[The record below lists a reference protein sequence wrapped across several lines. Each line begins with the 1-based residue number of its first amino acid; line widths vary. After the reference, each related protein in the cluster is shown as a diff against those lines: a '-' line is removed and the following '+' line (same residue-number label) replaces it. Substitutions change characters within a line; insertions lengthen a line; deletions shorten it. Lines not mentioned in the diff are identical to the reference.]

1 MVRPDFGSRAR
12 YLLVAVVVGQV
23 LLISAQVGTSAGPSL
38 LRAAVAGLVTRLQ
51 EGSWFVVGGIQS
63 VAGSYTSLR
72 GVRAENARLTQEIT
86 ALRTELQEARA
97 NASGADAMRALLE
110 MRPHLP
116 WTTTGADVVG
126 GSISPD
132 FRAITI
138 DKGTSEGVR
147 RDMPVI
153 ARDGVVGRV
162 ALAAGHTATV
172 QFIVDRSAAAA
183 GRIER
188 SMAEGIAMG
197 NGDGTLR
204 LEYLSATADVQ
215 PDDLVVT
222 AGIDGIYPPGLAL
235 GRIEQ
240 VERAGAA
247 YKRVTIRAA
256 VDFSRLESVLVVLS
270 PRPVAAPAAP
280 GAGGTGAR

>member
-1 MVRPDFGSRAR
+1 MGGVRSVIDS
-12 YLLVAVVVGQV
+12 Y
-23 LLISAQVGTSAGPSL
+23 
-38 LRAAVAGLVTRLQ
+38 AGL
-51 EGSWFVVGGIQS
+51 
-63 VAGSYTSLR
+63 R
-72 GVRAENARLTQEIT
+72 GAHAENARLAREIT
-86 ALRTELQEARA
+86 DLRAELQEARA
-97 NASGADAMRALLE
+97 NASGADEMRALLE
-110 MRPHLP
+110 MRPRLP

-132 FRAITI
+132 FRSMTI
-138 DKGTSEGVR
+138 DKGLSEGVG

-188 SMAEGIAMG
+188 STTDAIAMG

-235 GRIEQ
+235 GRVEQ

-247 YKRVTIRAA
+247 LKRVTIRAA
-256 VDFSRLESVLVVLS
+256 VDFSRLGSVLVILS
-270 PRPVAAPAAP
+270 PRPVTAPAAPAA
-280 GAGGTGAR
+280 GVTGAK

>member
-38 LRAAVAGLVTRLQ
+38 LRTAVAGLVTRLQ

-86 ALRTELQEARA
+86 DLRTELQEARA

-270 PRPVAAPAAP
+270 PSPVVAPAAP